1 MRRLLPVL
9 AALFSLSLAASPAS
23 AAPPNLN
30 RHFHLVTQY
39 PAITM
44 KGGETTNV
52 DLKLHNTDARPE
64 VLKLAVENVPI
75 GWKAQF
81 IGNDRPIS
89 EAMPDTDDSVDFS
102 LRLTIP
108 EGATAS
114 TRTIAVKATGR
125 GVEETLPI
133 RVSIGK
139 VLPPKIELT
148 TKLPSLRDSVTSTF
162 EYDFTLKNDSS
173 RKLMVKL
180 AAAAPPNFDTAFTE
194 EYGSKQLTAVPVEA
208 GKSKD
213 MKLKV
218 TPPPGA
224 AARDYKVRIYASTQ
238 NAAANLALGLEATGK
253 PEIKLASANER
264 LNADAV
270 AGQPSQIN
278 LVVRNDG
285 SAPAK
290 DVEISA
296 DPPTKWKVSFAPKKI
311 ELLEPGAK
319 RSVVATVTPSD
330 KTIAGDYMTTI
341 RASATGTD
349 SSSDDFRVTV
359 TTSTMWGVFGLAII
373 AIALLVLG
381 GAVIRFGRR

>member
-1 MRRLLPVL
+1 MRRLFPVF
-9 AALFSLSLAASPAS
+9 AALFSLSLLAFPAS
-23 AAPPNLN
+23 AAPLNLN

-44 KGGETTNV
+44 KGGETTNL
-52 DLKLHNTDARPE
+52 DLKLHNSDARPE
-64 VLKLAVENVPI
+64 VLKLAVQNVPS

-81 IGNDRPIS
+81 IGDDRPIS
-89 EAMPDTDDSVDFS
+89 EAMPDTDNSVDFS
-102 LRLTIP
+102 LRLTVP
-108 EGATAS
+108 EGATPS
-114 TRTIAVKATGR
+114 TRTISVKATGR
-125 GVEETLPI
+125 GVDESLPI

-162 EYDFTLKNDSS
+162 EYDFKLKNDSS
-173 RKLMVKL
+173 QKLMVKL
-180 AAAAPPNFDTAFTE
+180 AAAAPPDFDTAFTE

-213 MKLKV
+213 LKLKV

-224 AARDYKVRIYASTQ
+224 AARDYKVKVHASTQ
-238 NAAANLALGLEATGK
+238 NAAADLSLGLEATGK

-278 LVVRNDG
+278 LVVRNNG

-290 DVEISA
+290 DVEVSA
-296 DPPTKWKVSFAPKKI
+296 DPPSKWKVSFAPKKI
-311 ELLEPGAK
+311 ELLPPGAK

-341 RASATGTD
+341 RASATGTG
-349 SSSDDFRVTV
+349 SSSDDFRITV